1 MSASHESPYHYY
13 EPASGHGLAHD
24 PFNAIVGPRPIG
36 WISSVDAE
44 GRPNL
49 APYSFFN
56 GFNYRPPIVG
66 FASLGWKDSVA
77 NIDATGEFVWN
88 LTTRALVE
96 QMNISCA
103 PLPRGESEAAVAR
116 LELAPSQR
124 VRAPRVAASP
134 VHFECRKTQIV
145 RLSDAAGGEL
155 GTWLVL
161 GEVVAVHIRR
171 ELLRD
176 GVYRTAEARP
186 VLRAGGPGDYAVIEP
201 ASMFELLR
209 PQSPEEAEQMGQ
221 AFGHSGN

>member
-1 MSASHESPYHYY
+1 MSASDDSYHYY
-13 EPASGHGLAHD
+13 EPASGHGLPHD

-103 PLPRGESEAAVAR
+103 PLPRGVSEADVAR

-145 RLSDAAGGEL
+145 RLADAAGGEL

-209 PQSPEEAEQMGQ
+209 PQSPEEAEQMGE

>member
-1 MSASHESPYHYY
+1 MSVSHESPYHYY

>member
-1 MSASHESPYHYY
+1 MSAPQESPYHYY
-13 EPASGHGLAHD
+13 EPAAGHGLPHD
-24 PFNAIVGPRPIG
+24 PFNAIIGPRPIG

-56 GFNYRPPIVG
+56 GFNYRPPIIG

-103 PLPRGESEAAVAR
+103 PLARGRSEADVAR
-116 LELAPSQR
+116 LELVPSRR
-124 VRAPRVAASP
+124 VRALRVAASP

-145 RLSDAAGGEL
+145 RLQDAGGGEL
-155 GTWLVL
+155 DSWLVL

-176 GVYRTAEARP
+176 GIYRTAEAHP
-186 VLRAGGPGDYAVIEP
+186 VLRAGGPGDYAAIEP
-201 ASMFELLR
+201 SAMFELLR
-209 PQSPEEAEQMGQ
+209 PQSAEDAERMGR
-221 AFGHSGN
+221 AFD